1 MTELTQLPGEPPPQH
16 SPAAGAVLLGPPTQ
30 AHLSAWG
37 ETACPPTLNTPATL
51 RVPHTAGAG
60 ACASSRAI
68 STSGGWGGRGCVSGI
83 PSTHPPHTPH
93 HTPATT
99 PPSPRPPAPGLRAAA
114 TCLPPALPLLGQL
127 AQPQCTRPGGGP
139 LSPSL
144 RGHASPGA
152 PGTRRPAAC
161 LPASRRPGPHPT
173 PHYPTPPLTAPQ
185 VSAMPPPV
193 RTGSLP
199 RTSAHCPRSCRSL
212 SQSRL
217 SGHPST
223 LRPSS
228 LRHPLLMSSSGKAGQ
243 GETTLRGSE
252 RAPLRPRPRWSGGRG
267 VAERWRP

>member
-1 MTELTQLPGEPPPQH
+1 MGRDRLSTHAKHSSHAARASHSRRWGLRLFPGHLNVWGMGWAWMCIWHPQHPPTPHPSPHPPPPH
-16 SPAAGAVLLGPPTQ
+16 PRPP
-30 AHLSAWG
+30 
-37 ETACPPTLNTPATL
+37 
-51 RVPHTAGAG
+51 V
-60 ACASSRAI
+60 
-68 STSGGWGGRGCVSGI
+68 
-83 PSTHPPHTPH
+83 
-93 HTPATT
+93 
-99 PPSPRPPAPGLRAAA
+99 PPAPGLRAAA